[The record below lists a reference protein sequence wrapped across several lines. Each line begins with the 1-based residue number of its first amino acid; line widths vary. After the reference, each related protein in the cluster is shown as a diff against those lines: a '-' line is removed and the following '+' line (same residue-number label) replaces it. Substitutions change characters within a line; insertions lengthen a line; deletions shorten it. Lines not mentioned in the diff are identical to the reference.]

1 MISSL
6 FPHVPSLIVIAA
18 TFFAASFAQ
27 AEAIRI
33 NSASTTLLELPKVI
47 DRALHSLASA
57 PGESH
62 EILLEGR
69 FEPAATIQ
77 LQWFQET
84 PLTVTTVVDSE
95 AVLDGRALP
104 KGKQTVFIAGR
115 NITLKGIQFKNSQG
129 HAVVIGGKSDR
140 YAIQE
145 CSFADCWQSAIHV
158 WNDPH
163 TLITDMKPRGFIT
176 SNRISR
182 FNLADAKW
190 ANDGITVFDQRVVI
204 AGNLI
209 SDSQTETNGIRAMG
223 RDLVVAHN
231 RIADVSRD
239 DSGGIYLWGGPHASL
254 FRGNVVRQNYV
265 TGASRGIYLDD
276 GTSGAHVFENVVQNS
291 SVCAVFISGG
301 RDNIIRRNVVD
312 HSPVFAHLDSR
323 CLGWDSRPSFSKMVN
338 ESVGRLRRA
347 LMDKSSGPLLRQRYP
362 ELQNVTRESLTAE
375 VYGRPGGNQIQNNF
389 VRDVKANWELVD
401 FAKEVTAEFRALNE
415 LMSPSS
421 FDTSEKLSQISFQQ
435 RFGFRGLDR
444 LEDVTDLASPVQ
456 KGAFPD

>member
-1 MISSL
+1 M
-6 FPHVPSLIVIAA
+6 
-18 TFFAASFAQ
+18 
-27 AEAIRI
+27 
-33 NSASTTLLELPKVI
+33 
-47 DRALHSLASA
+47 
-57 PGESH
+57 
-62 EILLEGR
+62 
-69 FEPAATIQ
+69 
-77 LQWFQET
+77 
-84 PLTVTTVVDSE
+84 
-95 AVLDGRALP
+95 
-104 KGKQTVFIAGR
+104 
-115 NITLKGIQFKNSQG
+115 
-129 HAVVIGGKSDR
+129 
-140 YAIQE
+140 
-145 CSFADCWQSAIHV
+145 
-158 WNDPH
+158 
-163 TLITDMKPRGFIT
+163 
-176 SNRISR
+176 
-182 FNLADAKW
+182 
-190 ANDGITVFDQRVVI
+190 
-204 AGNLI
+204 
-209 SDSQTETNGIRAMG
+209 
-223 RDLVVAHN
+223 
-231 RIADVSRD
+231 
-239 DSGGIYLWGGPHASL
+239 
-254 FRGNVVRQNYV
+254 

-389 VRDVKANWELVD
+389 VRDVKANWELMD